1 MRPSDKRFRTLDRV
15 EKEGERTMKK
25 LLVVLLSAVV
35 VLGGTWLVR
44 DWASAQGPKEGIGL
58 DQKILD
64 PDNWHRAIFNGVE
77 YTIYTGP
84 GQILTKGWAPQAA
97 AKPAPSK
104 AVEPKPL
111 APRF

>member
-1 MRPSDKRFRTLDRV
+1 
-15 EKEGERTMKK
+15 MKK
-25 LLVVLLSAVV
+25 SLLVLLFAVV
-35 VLGGTWLVR
+35 VLCGTWLVR
-44 DWASAQGPKEGIGL
+44 NWASAQGLKDKTGL

-64 PDNWHRAIFNGVE
+64 PDNWHKAIFNGVE

-104 AVEPKPL
+104 AAEPKPL